1 MKNVSFS
8 LGLTVF
14 SIGLSTVL
22 GYVLGIV
29 GMYTWNFGIGMAL
42 NTGVALT
49 LAGAAIAILS
59 SRSSWYYERDK
70 SE

>member
-1 MKNVSFS
+1 MKHVAFS

-14 SIGLSTVL
+14 CIGMSTVI
-22 GYVLGIV
+22 GYGLGIT
-29 GMYTWNFGIGMAL
+29 GLYTWNIGVGMAL
-42 NTGVALT
+42 NTGVALS

-59 SRSSWYYERDK
+59 SRSSCYYEKEK

>member
-1 MKNVSFS
+1 MKHTSFA

-14 SIGLSTVL
+14 SIGLSTCL
-22 GYVLGIV
+22 GYAFGVAKL
-29 GMYTWNFGIGMAL
+29 YTWNFGVGMAL

-59 SRSSWYYERDK
+59 SRSACYYRKEQ
-70 SE
+70 